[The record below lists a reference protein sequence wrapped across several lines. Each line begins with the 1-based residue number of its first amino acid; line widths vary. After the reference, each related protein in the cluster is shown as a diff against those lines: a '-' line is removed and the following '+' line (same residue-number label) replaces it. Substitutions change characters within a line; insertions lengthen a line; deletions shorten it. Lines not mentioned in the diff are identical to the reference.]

1 MTLSQATIDKL
12 IEAAQRETWDEGDD
26 DSVIDDFAGGNVD
39 DAYQGGERAGETNLA
54 REILTELGIAY

>member
-1 MTLSQATIDKL
+1 MLSPAMIDKL

-39 DAYQGGERAGETNLA
+39 DAYEGGERAGETILA
-54 REILTELGIAY
+54 REILDELSIKY